1 MSSPDAL
8 PTVVLEEGAM
18 YWVKPRYGD
27 KADLWT
33 VAKWEV
39 GCFWGI
45 GNAGEISPAVIC
57 GPIPLPTPSEGEP

>member
-1 MSSPDAL
+1 MSDAEL

-18 YWVKPRYGD
+18 YWVKPKYGD

-39 GCFWGI
+39 GSFWGI
-45 GNAGEISPAVIC
+45 GGGEISPGVIS
-57 GPIPLPTPSEGEP
+57 GPIPRPAPPQ